1 MTIYIMT
8 RSSQCTGA
16 AGSSSTSS
24 MVNFEAYTGRILHGV
39 IKTAHQRSKDAM
51 IKTIDLAAVQAVS
64 LDITHFG
71 SEDEMDRA
79 VFLMAQ
85 PAGAIVSDAHCS

>member
-1 MTIYIMT
+1 
-8 RSSQCTGA
+8 
-16 AGSSSTSS
+16 

-51 IKTIDLAAVQAVS
+51 VKAIDLAAVQAVS

-79 VFLMAQ
+79 VFLMAR